1 MGDFFASPIL
11 TNVLL
16 IILVMLVASIYTF
29 LKTIARMQ
37 WNINY

>member
-29 LKTIARMQ
+29 LKTIVRMQ